1 MSQSDADPE
10 PPVLV
15 SELMLRLNN
24 IKRMDM
30 KTSIEIA
37 GIANC
42 LTRDTNGNLLPF
54 VWTRQS
60 VYNEYENATLLTR
73 DALQKHLQ
81 TFIDAGVKDNIEV
94 LQKVEDPAVFVDW
107 VVRIAEYWER
117 RYALKR
123 DEKYDISQT
132 VLSAMF
138 ELVNSTQIWPLLKMK
153 GLARVE
159 KRLAEK
165 VAALQ
170 QSPQSNRFYRRLKAY
185 IADNSPVESA
195 LESHFWLHRGTNAI
209 VRFLFRCESVPEL
222 RERLCIL
229 TGKLL
234 QKKEV
239 CNKAGAYS
247 SQRQRADVVQEYCHA
262 VDFFQRWLGT
272 LSKTAF
278 DGLEKQ
284 FDNDEWIFL
293 IVDHTALP
301 VTFSHMPMPPV
312 NAEEMHRGL
321 CPHCNSSQLCVV
333 PPAKRSRGGAQTSAR
348 QAWGAPSLPP
358 DDRRG
363 EPSGGWGS

>member
-1 MSQSDADPE
+1 MSIATPNIESR
-10 PPVLV
+10 VGV
-15 SELMLRLNN
+15 NELMLRLNN
-24 IKRMDM
+24 LKRMDM
-30 KTSIEIA
+30 KTSVEIA

-42 LTRDTNGNLLPF
+42 LTRDSDGNLLPF

-81 TFIDAGVKDNIEV
+81 TFIDAGVKDNIEI

-138 ELVNSTQIWPLLKMK
+138 ELVNSNQIWPLLKMK
-153 GLARVE
+153 GFARVE
-159 KRLAEK
+159 KKLTQK
-165 VAALQ
+165 IKDLHDK
-170 QSPQSNRFYRRLKAY
+170 PDSNRFYRQLKAY
-185 IADNSPVESA
+185 IADNSVVESE
-195 LESHFWLHRGTNAI
+195 LETHFWLHRGTNAV

-262 VDFFQRWLGT
+262 VEFFQRWLNSM
-272 LSKTAF
+272 SKTTF
-278 DGLEKQ
+278 DQMETALES
-284 FDNDEWIFL
+284 DEWIFL

-301 VTFSHMPMPPV
+301 VTFSHLAIPPV
-312 NAEEMHRGL
+312 NADDTRGAL
-321 CPHCNSSQLCVV
+321 CPHCNCSQLSLA
-333 PPAKRSRGGAQTSAR
+333 PPAKRARGGVQAEEHRAWSTSLQNADER
-348 QAWGAPSLPP
+348 LHG
-358 DDRRG
+358 R
-363 EPSGGWGS
+363 ENTHGW